1 MSAPASLHC
10 LVNPH
15 PGVPGLVT
23 LPEGGWRR
31 ARAAI
36 TAWPGHAPAPP
47 TGLPGL
53 AAALG
58 LAALH
63 WKDEGRRAGPE
74 AVGGAEALGA
84 AYAVQRLLSAEL
96 ARRGVARAAEAPEL
110 ESGRLAEATRGI
122 TLASGPEA
130 GFALAVAWGARRF
143 HARCVA
149 LLPAGSPAAWR
160 EALAGQGAE
169 VLECPGGPAGERC
182 AVRDAA
188 RRAEAG
194 GWLFLSD
201 HSWPGQTE
209 AARDVMQ
216 GCRLVAEEAFSGLPA
231 PPSHVFVSGGSG
243 ALAAAVAVEARRLG
257 GTAPRLVV
265 VEAEGEGQ
273 QPEGLMR
280 EAAHSWTGHPRAGR
294 GEAGE
299 STSLLAWGEL
309 ERAAFA
315 CLAVPPEAVAGA
327 RRSLSAGIDGAI
339 RSGER
344 GAAVMAGLLLA
355 VRDPAAR
362 SALGLDAGSRVLAFG
377 ADAPFAGAAAG

>member
-1 MSAPASLHC
+1 MRGVVPAGASGPAIPPRGDRRLGWRHERARLPSLPRQSASRRSGPRDPA
-10 LVNPH
+10 
-15 PGVPGLVT
+15 GR
-23 LPEGGWRR
+23 GWRR

-84 AYAVQRLLSAEL
+84 AYAVKRLLSAEL

-194 GWLFLSD
+194 GGCSCRTI
-201 HSWPGQTE
+201 PGQ
-209 AARDVMQ
+209 AR
-216 GCRLVAEEAFSGLPA
+216 P
-231 PPSHVFVSGGSG
+231 
-243 ALAAAVAVEARRLG
+243 RR
-257 GTAPRLVV
+257 
-265 VEAEGEGQ
+265 
-273 QPEGLMR
+273 
-280 EAAHSWTGHPRAGR
+280 RA
-294 GEAGE
+294 
-299 STSLLAWGEL
+299 T
-309 ERAAFA
+309 
-315 CLAVPPEAVAGA
+315 
-327 RRSLSAGIDGAI
+327 
-339 RSGER
+339 
-344 GAAVMAGLLLA
+344 
-355 VRDPAAR
+355 
-362 SALGLDAGSRVLAFG
+362 
-377 ADAPFAGAAAG
+377 